1 MSKGAHA
8 EEPARVSPFEREPE
22 REVPAMR
29 RHRTIARGILLA
41 ALLGLMAGPAAARLD
56 PGKLPKRAVAPTP
69 TNTKVGTAPGQR
81 LIFPVLGKSRYTN
94 DFGDA
99 RGQGRHEGIDI
110 MAPRKALAVA
120 AEAGTV
126 KYHFGSSRAGCMLY
140 LHGDSGATYL
150 YVHLN
155 NDVGMTNDNRG
166 RCAPG
171 TAFAPGLKSGARVA
185 AGEPVGFVGDSG
197 DADGVE
203 PHLHF
208 ELHPSGGAAVSPFKQ
223 LNRAWRLLFAAPRKG
238 QTSLWLKGSV
248 LAQQGEAFK
257 VQVNSLGVRTT
268 GLKLNG
274 ISRPVSLSVAPYTV
288 IQTALGNLAGDKRAT
303 VWTEIAPVTL
313 DAQLGKPG
321 ALTAERVLLSR

>member
-1 MSKGAHA
+1 
-8 EEPARVSPFEREPE
+8 
-22 REVPAMR
+22 MR
-29 RHRTIARGILLA
+29 RHRTTARGLILLA
-41 ALLGLMAGPAAARLD
+41 ILGLTAGPAAAGFEPGPRSKQAPAPSEKSVGNF
-56 PGKLPKRAVAPTP
+56 PGKRI
-69 TNTKVGTAPGQR
+69 
-81 LIFPVLGKSRYTN
+81 IFPVLGKFRYGN
-94 DFGDA
+94 DFGDP

-110 MAPRKALAVA
+110 VAPRRALAVA
-120 AEAGTV
+120 AEAGRV
-126 KYHFGSSRAGCMLY
+126 KYHIGSARAGCMLY
-140 LHGDSGATYL
+140 LHGDSGTTYL

-155 NDVGMTNDNRG
+155 NDLGPTNDNRG

-185 AGEPVGFVGDSG
+185 AGEPIGFVGDSG

-208 ELHPSGGAAVSPFKQ
+208 ELHPGDGAAVNPFTH

-248 LAQQGEAFK
+248 LAQEASTFK
-257 VQVNSLGVRTT
+257 VRVNSLGVRAT

-274 ISRPVSLSVAPYTV
+274 ISRPVSLGVSPLTV
-288 IQTALGNLAGDKRAT
+288 IETAVGNVAGGQRAT

-313 DAQLGKPG
+313 AAQLGKPG
-321 ALTAERVLLSR
+321 ALMAERVVLTR